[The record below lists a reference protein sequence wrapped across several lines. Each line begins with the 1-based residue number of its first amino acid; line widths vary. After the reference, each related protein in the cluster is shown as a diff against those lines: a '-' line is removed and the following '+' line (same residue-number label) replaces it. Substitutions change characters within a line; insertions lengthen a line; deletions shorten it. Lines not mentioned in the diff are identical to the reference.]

1 MFSQACISHSVH
13 GGRGSLSGEGGLP
26 DRDLPGQRPP
36 PWTETPSLDRDPLY
50 GKERAVR
57 ILLECILVIVYKN
70 MEFSYVDNIVEN
82 DTLLQTVVVIRED
95 YRVNQVCRVGQPA
108 QRYYSWP

>member
-1 MFSQACISHSVH
+1 
-13 GGRGSLSGEGGLP
+13 
-26 DRDLPGQRPP
+26 
-36 PWTETPSLDRDPLY
+36 
-50 GKERAVR
+50 
-57 ILLECILVIVYKN
+57 

-108 QRYYSWP
+108 QRYYSWPRENGVYITCK